1 MIYHFFIFF
10 FLSLAYSFSNISQD
24 ANPDGLKLHS
34 FWQGKATALF
44 AAQIGPNTLV
54 LIVHTIYKNNSLHC
68 QQAEFPVS
76 DYNILFQL
84 KSFEILACQWK
95 TDHSDPQKCHCSK
108 EGTPEFLTQNC
119 NHWKKSI
126 IFIYLHPYAILLLF
140 YLFLP
145 SVPHISL
152 IIPCHIQGPSVHK
165 STILA
170 ASDIEH
176 TYCTPM
182 YDLKQL

>member
-84 KSFEILACQWK
+84 KSFEILACQ
-95 TDHSDPQKCHCSK
+95 
-108 EGTPEFLTQNC
+108 
-119 NHWKKSI
+119 
-126 IFIYLHPYAILLLF
+126 
-140 YLFLP
+140 
-145 SVPHISL
+145 
-152 IIPCHIQGPSVHK
+152 
-165 STILA
+165 
-170 ASDIEH
+170 
-176 TYCTPM
+176 
-182 YDLKQL
+182 